1 MKDLI
6 IVGAGP
12 VGSHLAQKMSEKN
25 KDVLVIERSK
35 EVGKPLACSGHVS
48 PDIWDFVPKGSKQ
61 RLEQNQING
70 ARFHTENG
78 SKFPFYKN
86 ETVSYVIDRVELDK
100 LKAEQAEKAGAEFH
114 LGETVEEVIET
125 EDSVT
130 VKTDKDDYKAKMAA
144 GCDGASS
151 KVRDELNLPEPDHF
165 YQGILCFSDEDDSQD
180 FVDVFLEVPEFFG
193 WRIPRGD
200 SVEYG
205 VAVPRGEEPVKWL
218 NKITDKYIDREDQK
232 NICAGA
238 IPIKPAET
246 VTSNRIFLVGDAA
259 GQTKPF
265 TGGGILYGMRCAGAA
280 AKQIDVE
287 KPDTLK
293 NYENEWRNQIGT
305 DIRLGGFIEKF
316 YSTPEIFQ
324 KIGMSVFQGEIG
336 VHMDRPTSLFSLN
349 QLKAFLSFPE
359 NEVKKSGETLDTKG
373 ESN

>member
-1 MKDLI
+1 
-6 IVGAGP
+6 
-12 VGSHLAQKMSEKN
+12 
-25 KDVLVIERSK
+25 
-35 EVGKPLACSGHVS
+35 
-48 PDIWDFVPKGSKQ
+48 
-61 RLEQNQING
+61 
-70 ARFHTENG
+70 
-78 SKFPFYKN
+78 
-86 ETVSYVIDRVELDK
+86 
-100 LKAEQAEKAGAEFH
+100 
-114 LGETVEEVIET
+114 
-125 EDSVT
+125 
-130 VKTDKDDYKAKMAA
+130 
-144 GCDGASS
+144 
-151 KVRDELNLPEPDHF
+151 
-165 YQGILCFSDEDDSQD
+165 
-180 FVDVFLEVPEFFG
+180 
-193 WRIPRGD
+193 
-200 SVEYG
+200 
-205 VAVPRGEEPVKWL
+205 VPRGEEPVKWL

-359 NEVKKSGETLDTKG
+359 NEVKNLAKP
-373 ESN
+373 